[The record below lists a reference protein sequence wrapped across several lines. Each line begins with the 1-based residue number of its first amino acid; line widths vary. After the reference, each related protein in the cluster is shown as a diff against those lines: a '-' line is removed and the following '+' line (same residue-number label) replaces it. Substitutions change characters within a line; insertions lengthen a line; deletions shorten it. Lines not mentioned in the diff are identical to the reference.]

1 MPEIRLPAKL
11 ESLEKFLEFISG
23 LAKGKGFPEHKVKEI
38 ELATE
43 EVLVNIFS
51 YAYHERPGDVEI
63 TDKKNEDDKLVLKI
77 RDYGRP
83 FDPLSLSEPEFT
95 AHVSDRKTGGLGIF
109 FIREMADDV
118 RYHRDG
124 DANILTLTFSK

>member
-1 MPEIRLPAKL
+1 MPKIRLPAKQ
-11 ESLEKFLEFISG
+11 ESIEKFLEFISAS
-23 LAKGKGFPEHKVKEI
+23 AKGKGFSEHRIKEI

-51 YAYHERPGDVEI
+51 YAYHESPGEVEI
-63 TDKKNEDDKLVLKI
+63 TDRKNDDDKLILKI
-77 RDYGRP
+77 LDYGTP
-83 FDPLSLSEPEFT
+83 FDPLSLSEPELIS
-95 AHVSDRKTGGLGIF
+95 HVSDRKPGGLGVI

-118 RYHRDG
+118 RYRRDG

>member
-1 MPEIRLPAKL
+1 MPKIRLPAKP
-11 ESLEKFLEFISG
+11 ESLEKFLEFISRS
-23 LAKGKGFPEHKVKEI
+23 AKGKGFSEHRVKEI

-51 YAYHERPGDVEI
+51 YAYHESPGDVEI
-63 TDKKNEDDKLVLKI
+63 TDRKNKDGKLILKI
-77 RDYGRP
+77 LDYGTP
-83 FDPLSLSEPEFT
+83 FDPLSLSKPELT
-95 AHVSDRKTGGLGIF
+95 AHVSDRKAGGLGVI
-109 FIREMADDV
+109 FIRELADDV

>member
-1 MPEIRLPAKL
+1 MPKIRLPAKL
-11 ESLEKFLEFISG
+11 ESLEKFLEFISES
-23 LAKGKGFPEHKVKEI
+23 AKGKGFSEHRVKEI

-51 YAYHERPGDVEI
+51 YAYHESPGEVEI
-63 TDKKNEDDKLVLKI
+63 TDRKNEDDKLILKI
-77 RDYGRP
+77 LDYGTP
-83 FDPLSLSEPEFT
+83 FDPLSLSEPELT
-95 AHVSDRKTGGLGIF
+95 PHVSDRMAGGLGVF

-118 RYHRDG
+118 RYRRDG

>member
-1 MPEIRLPAKL
+1 MPKIRLPAKL

-23 LAKGKGFPEHKVKEI
+23 SAKGKGFSKHRVKEI

-51 YAYHERPGDVEI
+51 YAYHESPGEVEI
-63 TDKKNEDDKLVLKI
+63 TDRKNEDDKLILKI
-77 RDYGRP
+77 LDYGTP
-83 FDPLSLSEPEFT
+83 FDPLSLSEPELT
-95 AHVSDRKTGGLGIF
+95 AHVSDRKAGGLGVF
-109 FIREMADDV
+109 FIREMADDI
-118 RYHRDG
+118 RYRRDG